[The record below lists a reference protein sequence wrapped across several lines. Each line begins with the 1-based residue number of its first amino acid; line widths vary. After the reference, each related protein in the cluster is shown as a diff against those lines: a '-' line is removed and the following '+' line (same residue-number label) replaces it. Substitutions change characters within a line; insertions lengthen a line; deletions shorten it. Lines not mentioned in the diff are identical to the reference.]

1 MTARVITLPNLI
13 TVVRAALIPVI
24 AYALATRAF
33 GLALLLFVMCALGDL
48 LDGFLARRWNQRTRF
63 GAIADPLADKLTMLT
78 VTLMLAAEGL
88 LPGWLAA
95 AVIARDVIIVFGA
108 IAFHFLIHEYE
119 MAPTRLSKVNTALEF
134 SVLTGVLVDA
144 AGIIEITAG
153 LEPAYAAL
161 ACTILASG
169 LNYVWSWGRR
179 AAKARHSSE
188 PHDER

>member
-1 MTARVITLPNLI
+1 MRARLITLPNLI

-95 AVIARDVIIVFGA
+95 AVIARDIIIVFGA
-108 IAFHFLIHEYE
+108 VAFHFLIYEYE

-134 SVLTGVLVDA
+134 AVLTGVLVDA

-161 ACTILASG
+161 VCTILASG

-179 AAKARHSSE
+179 AAKARRADT
-188 PHDER
+188 PADDR